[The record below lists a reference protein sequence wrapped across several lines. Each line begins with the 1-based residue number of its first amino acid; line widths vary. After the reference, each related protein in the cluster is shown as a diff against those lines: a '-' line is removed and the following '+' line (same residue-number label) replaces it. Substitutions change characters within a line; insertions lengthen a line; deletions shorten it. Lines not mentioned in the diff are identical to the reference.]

1 MFFIFE
7 KEIKRQ
13 LSVVT
18 GDGLTRIKVE
28 EMKWHICE
36 FSLELECSLPPS
48 HNQQVTLVLSV
59 DVSTTG

>member
-13 LSVVT
+13 LSGVT

-36 FSLELECSLPPS
+36 FSLEVECSLPPS
-48 HNQQVTLVLSV
+48 HNQ
-59 DVSTTG
+59 

>member
-36 FSLELECSLPPS
+36 FSLEVECSLPPQS
-48 HNQQVTLVLSV
+48 QPASNPRAEC
-59 DVSTTG
+59 